1 MEIVW
6 SDLGAGLFRAV
17 LEYVEDNYGENV
29 ARQTFHRITEKV
41 EQLEH
46 FPGIGVKDFDLEPTE
61 FGSSAEVRHLI
72 LYPNIVYYLIDGDE
86 VVIIAVLHALQSR
99 ETVRKIV
106 ASFIEKYK

>member
-29 ARQTFHRITEKV
+29 ARQTFHRVTEKV

-61 FGSSAEVRHLI
+61 LLQCRSTSF
-72 LYPNIVYYLIDGDE
+72 D
-86 VVIIAVLHALQSR
+86 IIPEYCLLSDR
-99 ETVRKIV
+99 WG
-106 ASFIEKYK
+106 

>member
-6 SDLGAGLFRAV
+6 SDLGSGLFKAV

-41 EQLEH
+41 EQLKY

-61 FGSSAEVRHLI
+61 FGSSIEVRHLI
-72 LYPNIVYYLIDGDE
+72 LYPTLPKYCLLSDRWERSSHYGCPSCA
-86 VVIIAVLHALQSR
+86 AVQRDDKKDCGKL
-99 ETVRKIV
+99 
-106 ASFIEKYK
+106 Y

>member
-6 SDLGAGLFRAV
+6 SDLGAGLFKAV
-17 LEYVEDNYGENV
+17 LEYVENNYGENV
-29 ARQTFHRITEKV
+29 ARHRITEKV
-41 EQLEH
+41 EQLKY

-61 FGSSAEVRHLI
+61 FSSSIDVRHLI

-99 ETVRKIV
+99 ETIKTII
-106 ASFIEKYK
+106 SEFIEKREKE

>member
-41 EQLEH
+41 EQLEY
-46 FPGIGVKDFDLEPTE
+46 FPGIGVKDSDLEPTE
-61 FGSSAEVRHLI
+61 FGSSVEVRHLI

-86 VVIIAVLHALQSR
+86 VVIIAVLHAQQSR
-99 ETVRKIV
+99 ETIRKIV